1 MFRKKVLPLSQIL
14 REVMR
19 KDGLETPLNEK
30 RVIDLWDQ
38 VAGPMAARYTTEK
51 FIRNQT
57 LFVKIINPSLKADL
71 MMRKTELQ
79 VLLNQKVGAFV
90 ISEIKI
96 Y

>member
-71 MMRKTELQ
+71 MMRRTELK

>member
-71 MMRKTELQ
+71 MMRRTELQ
-79 VLLNQKVGAFV
+79 VLLNQKVEAFV

>member
-38 VAGPMAARYTTEK
+38 VAGTIAARYTTEK

-71 MMRKTELQ
+71 MMRRTELQ

>member
-71 MMRKTELQ
+71 MMRRTELQ

>member
-14 REVMR
+14 RDVMR

-71 MMRKTELQ
+71 MMRRTELQ

>member
-57 LFVKIINPSLKADL
+57 LFVNIINPSLKADL
-71 MMRKTELQ
+71 MMRRTELQ

>member
-30 RVIDLWDQ
+30 RIIDLWDQ

-71 MMRKTELQ
+71 MMRRTELQ

>member
-30 RVIDLWDQ
+30 RVIDLWDK

-71 MMRKTELQ
+71 MMRRTELQ
-79 VLLNQKVGAFV
+79 VLLK
-90 ISEIKI
+90 
-96 Y
+96 

>member
-30 RVIDLWDQ
+30 RIIDLWDT

-71 MMRKTELQ
+71 MMRRTELQ
-79 VLLNQKVGAFV
+79 ILMNQKVGAFV
-90 ISEIKI
+90 ISDIKI

>member
-71 MMRKTELQ
+71 MMRRTELQ
-79 VLLNQKVGAFV
+79 ILLNQKVGAFV

>member
-14 REVMR
+14 REVIR

-71 MMRKTELQ
+71 MMRRTELQ

>member
-19 KDGLETPLNEK
+19 KDSLETPLNEK

-71 MMRKTELQ
+71 MMRRTELQ

>member
-1 MFRKKVLPLSQIL
+1 MFRKRVLPLSQIL

-71 MMRKTELQ
+71 MMRRTELQ

>member
-1 MFRKKVLPLSQIL
+1 
-14 REVMR
+14 MR

-71 MMRKTELQ
+71 MMRRTELQ

>member
-71 MMRKTELQ
+71 MMRRTELQ

-90 ISEIKI
+90 ISKIKI

>member
-19 KDGLETPLNEK
+19 KDGLETPLYEK

-71 MMRKTELQ
+71 MMRRTELQ

>member
-71 MMRKTELQ
+71 MMRRTELQ
-79 VLLNQKVGAFV
+79 VLLNQKVGSFV

>member
-19 KDGLETPLNEK
+19 KDGLETPLNDK

-71 MMRKTELQ
+71 MMRRTELQ
-79 VLLNQKVGAFV
+79 ILLNQKVGAFV

>member
-30 RVIDLWDQ
+30 RIINLWDQ

-71 MMRKTELQ
+71 MMRRTELQ

>member
-14 REVMR
+14 CEVMR
-19 KDGLETPLNEK
+19 KEGLETPLNEK

-71 MMRKTELQ
+71 MMRRTELQ

>member
-38 VAGPMAARYTTEK
+38 VAGPMAVRYTTEK

-71 MMRKTELQ
+71 MMRRTELQ